1 VKVEGALVS
10 NVGRIESKAGARA
23 SFDSLK
29 VAEGPEDVSR
39 FARLAAAKG
48 GKTRAIIKLLGRGAI
63 IFAVSALEMATW
75 LLWAAFL
82 LLGLAS
88 SCKAATERLTLRYI
102 RWRKVEV
109 GTQRRGGRSRDG
121 GAMPTLLR
129 LPS

>member
-1 VKVEGALVS
+1 VKVEGAGGLAELVS

-102 RWRKVEV
+102 RWRK
-109 GTQRRGGRSRDG
+109 GRLWQT
-121 GAMPTLLR
+121 A
-129 LPS
+129 